1 MSDSTW
7 PWVTPLSPLGDEEI
21 TGWLLHSVLIGSL
34 GEDQRDQGEQGPRC
48 QQHFVSASGLEI
60 TNGRV
65 RLTDRCFT
73 ED

>member
-7 PWVTPLSPLGDEEI
+7 SWIAPLGPLGDEEL

-34 GEDQRDQGEQGPRC
+34 GEDQRDQGEQGTRC

-65 RLTDRCFT
+65 TLTDRCFT